1 MGDAQ
6 ASAPYKWN
14 FCVAAPTSGQKC
26 GQSTRDNPYG
36 GAPPYSFTIINGSLP
51 TGLTLDAGTGLVS
64 GTPPNTAA
72 SVDYQFTICAFDSDN
87 NSVCQPTALWVEP
100 PRGSWTVS
108 GDVSGTCGSSTSVSD
123 SLSATFDFTSNSTSD
138 GNGDVYYTGSYGLS
152 GNMLALQSG
161 SCTDDATATYSCTG
175 SSFFPVN
182 PNSQITSFS
191 CGSVGVSTGCVI
203 EADSLVFSLTSTS
216 FGVLGGVNC
225 SGTSSFKTNGLI
237 TFKYSGP

>member
-14 FCVAAPTSGQKC
+14 FCVTAPTSGQKC
-26 GQSTRDNPYG
+26 GESSRNNPFG

-51 TGLTLDAGTGLVS
+51 TGLSLDAGTGLVS

-138 GNGDVYYTGSYGLS
+138 ANGDVYYTGSYALS

-161 SCTDDATATYSCTG
+161 SCTNDATATYSCTG

-191 CGSVGVSTGCVI
+191 
-203 EADSLVFSLTSTS
+203 
-216 FGVLGGVNC
+216 
-225 SGTSSFKTNGLI
+225 
-237 TFKYSGP
+237 